1 MRELTL
7 PANNSLTSHLSA
19 TFSTEEPDESGTL
32 FSMLCRSAL
41 KKKKEERMA
50 AYFVLGFG
58 AEVFRLLPATCRQV
72 QDGGGG
78 HVSSLGIVGVVVGR
92 ALSVTVESE
101 AG

>member
-1 MRELTL
+1 
-7 PANNSLTSHLSA
+7 
-19 TFSTEEPDESGTL
+19 
-32 FSMLCRSAL
+32 
-41 KKKKEERMA
+41 MA